1 MGEGERDGEE
11 EWGRE
16 RGMERKSG
24 GGREGWRG
32 RVGEGER
39 DGEEG
44 RGRERGMERKSGG
57 WRRRDGEEGRGR
69 ESRTSTTSSILTF
82 YIKYTSGFVLERNTT
97 RFVTSAALVSGS
109 LWSSWV
115 LSSQLI
121 ILPILSRKSSVTG

>member
-1 MGEGERDGEE
+1 
-11 EWGRE
+11 
-16 RGMERKSG
+16 MERKSG

-32 RVGEGER
+32 GREREREGERGREGWRGGREREREGER

-44 RGRERGMERKSGG
+44 R
-57 WRRRDGEEGRGR
+57 
-69 ESRTSTTSSILTF
+69 ESLTSTTTSILTF
-82 YIKYTSGFVLERNTT
+82 HIKYTSGFVLERKTT